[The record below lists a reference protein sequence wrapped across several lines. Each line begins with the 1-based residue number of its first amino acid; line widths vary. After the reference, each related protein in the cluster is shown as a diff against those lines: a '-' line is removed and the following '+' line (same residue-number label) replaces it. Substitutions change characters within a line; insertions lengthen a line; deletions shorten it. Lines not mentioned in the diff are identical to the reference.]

1 MVVLPLDL
9 LNLLLAAVLP
19 MATALVT
26 ARFANSSIKAIVLAA
41 LTVIATALQQVF
53 DDGGSF
59 EWRPFLVTTTL
70 QFVLSV
76 GLHFG
81 LLKPTGVTGAGGAI
95 ASAVPVGVGGPSDN
109 PGPVVEPR

>member
-26 ARFANSSIKAIVLAA
+26 ARFANSSVKAIVLAA
-41 LTVIATALQQVF
+41 LTVLSTSLQAVF
-53 DDGGSF
+53 DDNGVF
-59 EWRPFLVTTTL
+59 EWRPFLITTTL
-70 QFVLSV
+70 QFIMSV

-95 ASAVPVGVGGPSDN
+95 QTAAPAGVGGPSDN
-109 PGPVVEPR
+109 VGPVEEPR

>member
-19 MATALVT
+19 MATALIT
-26 ARFANSSIKAIVLAA
+26 ARFANSAVKSIVLAL
-41 LTVIATALQQVF
+41 LTVISTSLQQVF
-53 DDGGSF
+53 DDNGEF
-59 EWRPFLVTTTL
+59 YWRAFLITTTF

-81 LLKPTGVTGAGGAI
+81 LLKPTGVTGAHGTI
-95 ASAVPVGVGGPSDN
+95 ANTVPAGVGGPADRLA
-109 PGPVVEPR
+109 P

>member
-1 MVVLPLDL
+1 MDGTVTLPLDV

-19 MATALVT
+19 MLTAVIT
-26 ARFANSSIKAIVLAA
+26 ARFANSSIKSLTLVL
-41 LTVIATALQQVF
+41 LTVISTALQTIF

-59 EWRPFLVTTTL
+59 EVRPFLITTVM

-81 LLKPTGVTGAGGAI
+81 LLKPISITGENGAI
-95 ASAVPVGVGGPSDN
+95 ASSVPAGVGGPSDR
-109 PGPVVEPR
+109 PGPNE